1 MKTTEKKKRTSTKSA
16 RTREH
21 LKRVAREIFEQEGHG
36 SVTAQSVSSAA
47 ELSYGTFYKYYKNTD
62 ALLFEMC
69 ADYFSALLSGIAKA
83 YKGRVPFVR
92 IFSSQHY
99 YISEVIENWQ
109 FHRAFL
115 AYSLNN
121 PGMGDLIH
129 IARQKEA
136 RRTAKE
142 LSRLWQA
149 RGGQEAAFSAKRAA
163 MTAMALNGMTEGYL
177 QDMLLPS
184 NAGKAISALKI
195 KTMAFELS
203 RLFYRGA
210 FLEEPDVTI
219 DQIP

>member
-1 MKTTEKKKRTSTKSA
+1 MEAIEKKKRTSTKSS

-36 SVTAQSVSSAA
+36 SITAQSVSSAA
-47 ELSYGTFYKYYKNTD
+47 NLSYGTFYKHYKNTD
-62 ALLFEMC
+62 ALLFEIC
-69 ADYFSALLSGIAKA
+69 ADYFSVLLSGITKA
-83 YKGRVPFVR
+83 YKGATPFIR

-115 AYSLNN
+115 AYSINN
-121 PGMGDLIH
+121 PEMGDLIH
-129 IARQKEA
+129 VARRKEA

-142 LSRLWQA
+142 LSRLWQG
-149 RGGQEAAFSAKRAA
+149 RGGLESGFSTKRIA

-177 QDMLLPS
+177 QDILLPYK
-184 NAGKAISALKI
+184 AGSAISAVKI

-203 RLFYRGA
+203 RLFYRAA
-210 FLEEPDVTI
+210 FLEEPDITI
-219 DQIP
+219 DQIS